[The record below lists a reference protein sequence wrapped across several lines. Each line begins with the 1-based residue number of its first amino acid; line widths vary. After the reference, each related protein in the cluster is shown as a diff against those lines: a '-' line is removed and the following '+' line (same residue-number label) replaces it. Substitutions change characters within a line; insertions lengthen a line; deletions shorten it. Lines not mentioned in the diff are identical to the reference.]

1 MCLTRGRI
9 IYNSIRTGKMV
20 ERDIQIVEIVAS
32 FKFNF
37 ITEKALSGGVSIY
50 LELKIF
56 LLFMVGK

>member
-1 MCLTRGRI
+1 
-9 IYNSIRTGKMV
+9 MV

-37 ITEKALSGGVSIY
+37 IIEKALSGGVSIY

-56 LLFMVGK
+56 MLFMVGKWNVMPQEFLVLKCWFF